1 MVVRRERDDE
11 ERYRVDRKVWLL
23 EEDYKGNDVHVG
35 LEHAARAL
43 AGLTSEEAPEVPAR
57 ALGYS
62 DPAARSAVAVA
73 RLRLRAVR
81 AVADVARAIL
91 RRRAPLLL
99 AELLLAEP
107 TAGVDR
113 RTAWRVPRAPR
124 AHRPS
129 GTIVGPAT
137 IRLVARR
144 RCLAASSRHGRAR
157 RSIGRP

>member
-1 MVVRRERDDE
+1 
-11 ERYRVDRKVWLL
+11 
-23 EEDYKGNDVHVG
+23 
-35 LEHAARAL
+35 RAL
-43 AGLTSEEAPEVPAR
+43 AGLTSEEAPGVPAR

-73 RLRLRAVR
+73 GLRLRAVR

-91 RRRAPLLL
+91 RRRA
-99 AELLLAEP
+99 LLLAEP

-113 RTAWRVPRAPR
+113 RAAWRVPRAPR

-137 IRLVARR
+137 IRLVARS
-144 RCLAASSRHGRAR
+144 RCLAASSRHG
-157 RSIGRP
+157 